1 MGRLQ
6 EIWMNDL
13 AEAYHQIGERMAEA
27 AMRSGREPSAITL
40 VAVTKTHPAGTILA
54 AYELGMRHF
63 GENRI
68 EELAE
73 KRAIVEQALGPHNGI
88 TWHLIGPLQ
97 SRKTTL
103 ATTHA
108 DLFQALDRLKIAQ
121 RLSSH
126 LVGSGRVLP
135 TLLEVNISGEDSKA
149 GLPCHQWE
157 INPDQQ
163 TQLLQTITT
172 LLALPHLQLHGL
184 MTMAP
189 WHLPASEV
197 RAVFRR
203 TRQLFQWLHQQFPQ
217 HNWSTLSM
225 GMTDD
230 FELAIEEGATHV
242 RIGRAIFGQ
251 RM

>member
-1 MGRLQ
+1 
-6 EIWMNDL
+6 MNTL
-13 AEAYHQIGERMAEA
+13 ALAYEQVLERIARA
-27 AMRSGREPSAITL
+27 AARSGRDPSAITL
-40 VAVTKTHPAGTILA
+40 VAVSKTHPAGTILA

-73 KRAIVEQALGPHNGI
+73 KRAIVEQTLSPNNGI

-97 SRKTTL
+97 SRKTAL
-103 ATTHA
+103 AA
-108 DLFQALDRLKIAQ
+108 SQSDLFQALDRLKIAH
-121 RLSSH
+121 RLSDH
-126 LVGSGRVLP
+126 LQGSGRVLP
-135 TLLEVNISGEDSKA
+135 TLFEVNISGESSKT

-157 INPDQQ
+157 TNPQQ
-163 TQLLQTITT
+163 QAYLLENITA
-172 LLALPHLQLHGL
+172 LLALPHLQLRGL

-189 WHLPASEV
+189 WNIPAADI
-197 RAVFRR
+197 RAIFRR
-203 TRQLFQWLHQQFPQ
+203 THHLFHWLQEQLPQ
-217 HNWSTLSM
+217 VNWSTLSM

>member
-1 MGRLQ
+1 M
-6 EIWMNDL
+6 EMNDL
-13 AEAYHQIGERMAEA
+13 ADAYQRVLERITEA
-27 AMRSGREPSAITL
+27 AIRSGRDPSAITL
-40 VAVTKTHPAGTILA
+40 VAVTKTYPAGTILN

-73 KRAIVEQALGPHNGI
+73 KRAIIEQSLGPANDI

-97 SRKTTL
+97 SRKAPL
-103 ATTHA
+103 AASHA
-108 DLFQALDRLKIAQ
+108 DLFQALDRPKIAQ
-121 RLSSH
+121 RLARQ
-126 LVGSGRVLP
+126 LQGSGRVLP
-135 TLLEVNISGEDSKA
+135 TLLEINISGEDSKA

-157 INPDQQ
+157 TNPQQQ
-163 TQLLQTITT
+163 TNLLQIVTT
-172 LLALPHLQLHGL
+172 LLTLPQLQLHGL
-184 MTMAP
+184 MTIAP
-189 WHLPASEV
+189 WHVPIGEV

-203 TRQLFQWLHQQFPQ
+203 TRNLLQWLQGQFPQ
-217 HNWSTLSM
+217 INWSTLSM